1 MWKTIKKI
9 FIVLQKIES
18 RWCILKQRWKLVL
31 VNDLDLGYSE
41 EDLLSLSAKDLYNE
55 LENKIDFDLYF
66 EALDIK
72 QQNEP
77 VLEDDENELGGM

>member
-1 MWKTIKKI
+1 MDI
-9 FIVLQKIES
+9 
-18 RWCILKQRWKLVL
+18 L

-66 EALDIK
+66 DALDIK
-72 QQNEP
+72 QQNEL

>member
-1 MWKTIKKI
+1 M
-9 FIVLQKIES
+9 
-18 RWCILKQRWKLVL
+18 

>member
-1 MWKTIKKI
+1 MDI
-9 FIVLQKIES
+9 
-18 RWCILKQRWKLVL
+18 L

-55 LENKIDFDLYF
+55 LESKIDFDLYF

-72 QQNEP
+72 QQNET